1 MWLRGGLS
9 SGMDIDEWLGAE
21 VRVGQ
26 RDKVLPDCVQAGV
39 KEAWTKGILDEDD
52 LPEDS
57 TSLDDVQLEI
67 DLKVVLKGFADGV
80 RLLKAER
87 FGTDE
92 EKLSM
97 WFRAR
102 FSDQATVLTS
112 GTASKVTMTKEFQD
126 DLPSQGMSGPE
137 DSIHARTRTTPR

>member
-9 SGMDIDEWLGAE
+9 CGMDIEEWLGAE

-26 RDKVLPDCVQAGV
+26 RDKTLPDRVQAAV
-39 KEAWTKGILDEDD
+39 KEAWEQGILDEDD
-52 LPEDS
+52 LPEDG
-57 TSLDDVQLEI
+57 TTLDEVQLEI
-67 DLKVVLKGFADGV
+67 DLKIVVKGFADGV

-92 EKLSM
+92 AKLSA

-102 FSDQATVLTS
+102 FSNQAAVLVS
-112 GTASKVTMTKEFQD
+112 GTASKVIMTKEFQD
-126 DLPSQGMSGPE
+126 DLANQGMSGPE
-137 DSIHARTRTTPR
+137 DLTRITE